1 VNCSE
6 ACGAARNRSTKSVP
20 ANFCSTGLVSSAVR
34 TDATRG
40 TTAIRYPLK
49 NLADAKSAYGA
60 IVYSKGPAVLR
71 QAEFFEFAN
80 ETVVAAPEQDVD
92 RTTAE
97 GKASSVQFV
106 HFPFTPDQI
115 AKFRAPGTRVVVGFK
130 HPSYAHMAVMPE
142 EVRAALAGHGIY
154 AIATGTHLNP
164 RYGKGGLSSPDDAVR
179 AVRLNHLRDELA
191 HECAVVDDQ
200 YGRELVAHPGRSK

>member
-1 VNCSE
+1 MRANRKLTEKDILPMGDYLPRRKEERRRVLELKRRRRVEVGPVATFYFENRETMWLQIQEMLYIEKAGPEQVPDELAAYNPLIPNGSE
-6 ACGAARNRSTKSVP
+6 LIATVMFEIDDPIRRKNFLARLGGVENTI
-20 ANFCSTGLVSSAVR
+20 FLDFDG
-34 TDATRG
+34 
-40 TTAIRYPLK
+40 
-49 NLADAKSAYGA
+49 
-60 IVYSKGPAVLR
+60 
-71 QAEFFEFAN
+71 

-142 EVRAALAGHGIY
+142 EVRAALAE
-154 AIATGTHLNP
+154 
-164 RYGKGGLSSPDDAVR
+164 DFD
-179 AVRLNHLRDELA
+179 
-191 HECAVVDDQ
+191 
-200 YGRELVAHPGRSK
+200 

>member
-1 VNCSE
+1 MRANRKLTEKDILPMREYLPRRKEERRRVLELKRRRRVEVGPVATFYFENRETMWLQIQEMLYIEKAGPEQIPDELAAYNPLIPNGSE
-6 ACGAARNRSTKSVP
+6 LIATVMFEIDDPIRRKNFLARLGGVENTI
-20 ANFCSTGLVSSAVR
+20 FLDFDG
-34 TDATRG
+34 
-40 TTAIRYPLK
+40 
-49 NLADAKSAYGA
+49 
-60 IVYSKGPAVLR
+60 
-71 QAEFFEFAN
+71 

-142 EVRAALAGHGIY
+142 EVRAALAE
-154 AIATGTHLNP
+154 
-164 RYGKGGLSSPDDAVR
+164 DFD
-179 AVRLNHLRDELA
+179 
-191 HECAVVDDQ
+191 
-200 YGRELVAHPGRSK
+200 